1 MCIAKEVKVM
11 FKGKSLWFILVFVS
25 IVLVSGC
32 NKEKEKQG
40 EVIAKV
46 GKKSFTI
53 EDFMQHIPAQLL
65 VQTSAE
71 ERELLLESWVANEI
85 VYKEAVK
92 KGFLK
97 KPEVKEKIEQFKKQ
111 LLTNAYLQEVLK
123 EVQFVSDLE
132 ARSHFEMYKEDYN
145 SLAEVSHISSSS
157 KEDAEKIHSLI
168 KNGASFSKLAKDYST
183 DSETADNKG
192 YLGSFRKGELAVYP
206 LFEEAVFS
214 LKKAGEIS
222 DVVETEFGFDIIKL
236 HSRKKS
242 PVSYDA
248 IAQSIMV
255 KLRTQ
260 KFQKRSKA
268 LVDSL
273 KKEYS
278 YEIYPKVLEREM
290 GIPSALPDVPSSL
303 K

>member
-1 MCIAKEVKVM
+1 M
-11 FKGKSLWFILVFVS
+11 FKGKRLWFILVFVS

-32 NKEKEKQG
+32 NREKEKQG
-40 EVIAKV
+40 KIIAKV
-46 GKKSFTI
+46 GKESFTI
-53 EDFMQHIPAQLL
+53 ENFMQQIPAQLL
-65 VQTSAE
+65 IQTSAE

-132 ARSHFEMYKEDYN
+132 ARSHFERYKDDYN
-145 SLAEVSHISSSS
+145 SLVEVSHISSSS
-157 KEDAEKIHSLI
+157 REEAEEILSKI
-168 KNGASFSKLAKDYST
+168 KNGVSFSKLAKDYST

-242 PVSYDA
+242 PVDYEDVAKA
-248 IAQSIMV
+248 IMM
-255 KLRTQ
+255 KLRTER
-260 KFQKRSKA
+260 FQNRSKA
-268 LVDSL
+268 IVDSL
-273 KKEYS
+273 KGVYS
-278 YEIYPKVLEREM
+278 YQIFPKVLEHEM
-290 GIPSALPDVPSSL
+290 GIPSGLPNVPSSL
-303 K
+303 ER